1 MESSLS
7 LTELRQRL
15 FELADQVIA
24 HGGSIAIMRKGVRL
38 VLKREESP
46 EPYSRLSKLKKQELE
61 IGPPIR
67 PDESPANWQ
76 PFVPELGIGVAEP
89 LAAYDVR
96 VLKASRA
103 TRAIK
108 AKKPSES

>member
-1 MESSLS
+1 MESTLS

-46 EPYSRLSKLKKQELE
+46 EPYSRLAKLKVQELE

-67 PDESPANWQ
+67 PDESPAIWQ
-76 PFVPELGIGVAEP
+76 PFVPELGMGVAEP
-89 LAAYDVR
+89 TVSYGVR
-96 VLKASRA
+96 ELRSNRA
-103 TRAIK
+103 TRVIK
-108 AKKPSES
+108 AKK